1 MGWKLPEAVIDAP
14 ENAQHDISMRAKFGW
29 EIISLLALAAA
40 PCVSACDQS
49 AAQDIQGSHIADNVP
64 DVGQFD
70 LLLVR
75 DLSSYF
81 ASKGM
86 SRPQVAY
93 KLLRTGP
100 TQSGVAYPKYY
111 LWVSAVSDS
120 GQTMSGAAR
129 VAAIERLRFEI
140 TDFVSRDDVLQKP
153 AALASIFP
161 AALLP
166 VIRASAATP

>member
-1 MGWKLPEAVIDAP
+1 
-14 ENAQHDISMRAKFGW
+14 MRARFGW
-29 EIISLLALAAA
+29 EIASSLALVAA
-40 PCVSACDQS
+40 PFLSSCDQS
-49 AAQDIQGSHIADNVP
+49 AAQDVQGSHIAANVP
-64 DVGQFD
+64 DAGQFD
-70 LLLVR
+70 VLLVR

-86 SRPQVAY
+86 SRPQVTY

-111 LWVSAVSDS
+111 LWVSAVSDR
-120 GQTMSGAAR
+120 GVIMSGAAR

-153 AALASIFP
+153 DALASIFP

-166 VIRASAATP
+166 AIRASAATP